1 LLPQFDAN
9 HHLRIYGLNWIAG
22 RLLPADSR
30 PQRRRTGTQGGRKR
44 ILPLAEVGYAIVARK
59 FCSPGCR
66 GEINPIGWNED
77 VLCFVDVKA
86 RTTHNGKI
94 PEAAVDR
101 HNRREV
107 AQVARSYR
115 RRLPP

>member
-1 LLPQFDAN
+1 LT
-9 HHLRIYGLNWIAG
+9 RTIIYAFTAWIGLQGACFRLTRDRSAG
-22 RLLPADSR
+22 APA
-30 PQRRRTGTQGGRKR
+30 PTGGRKR

-66 GEINPIGWNED
+66 GEIDPIGWNED

-86 RTTHNGKI
+86 RTTHNEKI